1 MNSIH
6 PEHTVLLIIDV
17 QNALMA
23 EEPYRGQQMLVDI
36 RRLLD
41 AARLSACKVVHVQH
55 NEEAPSPLV
64 NGSSGW
70 QIVAELLP
78 QVDEAVFQKYFNS
91 AFKETGLQAYL
102 DRHGIKNL
110 IVCGMQTEYCI
121 ETTVRVAFEFGY
133 RVILPQGC
141 NSTVAN
147 GRFSAQQLYEHH
159 NLDIMANRF
168 AETPDVEQTLSLL
181 TAMPV

>member
-78 QVDEAVFQKYFNS
+78 QVDDAVFQKYFNS
-91 AFKETGLQAYL
+91 AFK
-102 DRHGIKNL
+102 RH
-110 IVCGMQTEYCI
+110 T
-121 ETTVRVAFEFGY
+121 
-133 RVILPQGC
+133 
-141 NSTVAN
+141 S
-147 GRFSAQQLYEHH
+147 
-159 NLDIMANRF
+159 
-168 AETPDVEQTLSLL
+168 
-181 TAMPV
+181 